1 MGYSHYFR
9 RQETIEQSIF
19 NSILCDFK
27 KLLPKFDEYGVQL
40 ADGRGDNIAVLNA
53 TEITFNGKQKCG
65 HKKDEEI
72 VIPWP
77 SKNAGGVANNWLED
91 AKVGNWF
98 AGAEIEKRTCNG
110 DCSYET
116 FSFSLKMKIDEW
128 NKPNEKNLYFEC
140 CKTAFR
146 PYDLAVISFLII
158 AKHYLKNNI
167 IVSSDGEDCHWFDGK
182 MLCQMI
188 LGYGLEYV
196 INEEGKLIQ
205 EKGER

>member
-1 MGYSHYFR
+1 
-9 RQETIEQSIF
+9 
-19 NSILCDFK
+19 
-27 KLLPKFDEYGVQL
+27 
-40 ADGRGDNIAVLNA
+40 
-53 TEITFNGKQKCG
+53 
-65 HKKDEEI
+65 
-72 VIPWP
+72 
-77 SKNAGGVANNWLED
+77 
-91 AKVGNWF
+91 
-98 AGAEIEKRTCNG
+98 
-110 DCSYET
+110 
-116 FSFSLKMKIDEW
+116 MKIDEW

-188 LGYGLEYV
+188 LGYGLEYT